1 MDVKKEKACL
11 ENVRLFESA
20 ELCQVQFD
28 KKNNCCEVRTWKLK
42 SA

>member
-20 ELCQVQFD
+20 ELMSSSVWQE
-28 KKNNCCEVRTWKLK
+28 K
-42 SA
+42 